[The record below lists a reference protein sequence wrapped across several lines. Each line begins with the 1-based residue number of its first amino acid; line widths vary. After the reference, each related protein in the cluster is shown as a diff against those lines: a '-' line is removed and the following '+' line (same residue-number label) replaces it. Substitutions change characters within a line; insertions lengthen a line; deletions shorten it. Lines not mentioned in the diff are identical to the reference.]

1 LSFTDKIVM
10 NWQDLTITG
19 YSTALFSTWFFVE
32 ELGLLF
38 DAGEGI
44 TTTLLQKSR
53 KIKQVFVSHADRD
66 HLMGLFQL
74 NQLNARSGFP
84 IVHYPANCGSFPAIA
99 QFVKKFDPHVQGT
112 IWKPIIADEK
122 ITIAKDLYVQSI
134 RNNHVQA
141 APGVHKSLSYKVV
154 KTKRKLKP
162 AFANLDPTT
171 LKSVIKKNGRAFIST
186 EIATTILGF
195 SGDTPVEDYERWD
208 QTKVLIHEATF
219 LEAVKDSKRNRNKH
233 STLEEVFEMVA
244 NINLEVLIL
253 SHFSSRYSAAEIDA
267 KICSLSKKYQ
277 LKIPIYRILPGISS
291 VNVLKSSP
299 INS

>member
-1 LSFTDKIVM
+1 M

-38 DAGEGI
+38 DAGEGV

-53 KIKQVFVSHADRD
+53 KIKNIFISHADRD

-74 NQLNARSGFP
+74 NQLNARAGFP

-112 IWKPIIADEK
+112 IWKPIIADDK
-122 ITIAKDLYVQSI
+122 ITIGKDLYVQSI
-134 RNNHVQA
+134 RNNHVS
-141 APGVHKSLSYKVV
+141 APPGIHKSLSYKVV

-162 AFANLDPTT
+162 AFTNLDPTT
-171 LKSVIKKNGRAFIST
+171 LKSVIEKNGRAFISN
-186 EIATTILGF
+186 EVATTILGF
-195 SGDTPVEDYERWD
+195 SGDTPVEDYQRWD

-219 LEAVKDSKRNRNKH
+219 LEAVNNPKKDRNQH

-244 NINLEVLIL
+244 NIKLEVLIL
-253 SHFSSRYSAAEIDA
+253 SHFSSRYSPAEIDA
-267 KICSLSKKYQ
+267 KIRSLSKKYQ
-277 LKIPIYRILPGISS
+277 LKIPVYRILPGISA
-291 VNVLKSSP
+291 VDVLKSLA
-299 INS
+299 INH